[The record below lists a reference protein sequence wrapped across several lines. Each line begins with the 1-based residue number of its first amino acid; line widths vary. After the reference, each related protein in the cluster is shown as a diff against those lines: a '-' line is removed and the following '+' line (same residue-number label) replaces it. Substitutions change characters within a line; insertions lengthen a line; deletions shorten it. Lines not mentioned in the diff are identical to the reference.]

1 MTRANSV
8 VTDVLT
14 VARHR
19 CLETREDDFRPSVHR
34 DADHGRAGAPTNSPG
49 RSGGLAGADQLTG
62 HRVAV
67 TQIRPVVATQYPRH
81 RPRRDA
87 QLRPEPVLSS
97 ALTVP
102 QRQYPRL
109 GVSIRAPVV
118 CGRENLRLSAGPRQ
132 ATPSRR
138 FSLDQLRR
146 PRVPDIRSVTNVLA
160 EYT

>member
-1 MTRANSV
+1 LSW
-8 VTDVLT
+8 
-14 VARHR
+14 
-19 CLETREDDFRPSVHR
+19 CLERRFSSVR
-34 DADHGRAGAPTNSPG
+34 SPRRGSWPGRGADQLAGAVPLVAD
-49 RSGGLAGADQLTG
+49 RGGLAGADQLTG

-67 TQIRPVVATQYPRH
+67 TQIRPVVATQDPRH

-118 CGRENLRLSAGPRQ
+118 RGHENLRSSAGPRQ

-138 FSLDQLRR
+138 FSLDQLPR